1 VSLEAG
7 LADAELVPDFDVSVP
22 RDSNVVVGVWDLGD
36 SHLADDVDVL
46 VVSSGGLDLSLS
58 VPDSGQ
64 VVESRGVD
72 DSVVERDSARR
83 DLGLDSEEA
92 LLAGSLNYVPES
104 HGLVP
109 RSTEEDFIGLVELKV
124 GDKVVVSG
132 EGHLGDEDVLLL
144 LSVGVEVP
152 DVDFLVSSSSGD
164 EVEVGFSV
172 LLGLERARD
181 NGGDHLL
188 VSVDVEGVLDF
199 NRAD

>member
-46 VVSSGGLDLSLS
+46 VVGGGGLDLSLS

-83 DLGLDSEEA
+83 DLGLDSEEG
-92 LLAGSLNYVPES
+92 LLAGSLDNVPES

-109 RSTEEDFIGLVELKV
+109 RSTKEDFIGLVELKV

-144 LSVGVEVP
+144 LGIGVEVP

-172 LLGLERARD
+172 LLGFERARD
-181 NGGDHLL
+181 NRGDHLL
-188 VSVDVEGVLDF
+188 VSIDVEGVLDF

>member
-1 VSLEAG
+1 MSLKAG
-7 LADAELVPDFDVSVP
+7 LADTELVPDFDESVP
-22 RDSNVVVGVWDLGD
+22 RDSHVVVGVWDLSD

-46 VVSSGGLDLSLS
+46 VFGGGGLDLSLS

-83 DLGLDSEEA
+83 DFGLDSEEG
-92 LLAGSLNYVPES
+92 LLASSLDDVPES

-109 RSTEEDFIGLVELKV
+109 RRTEKDFIGLVELKV
-124 GDKVVVSG
+124 GDKMVVSG

-144 LSVGVEVP
+144 LGVGVEVP
-152 DVDFLVSSSSGD
+152 DVDFLVSSSGGD
-164 EVEVGFSV
+164 EMEVGFSV
-172 LLGLERARD
+172 LLWLERAGD

>member
-1 VSLEAG
+1 M
-7 LADAELVPDFDVSVP
+7 
-22 RDSNVVVGVWDLGD
+22 
-36 SHLADDVDVL
+36 
-46 VVSSGGLDLSLS
+46 
-58 VPDSGQ
+58 
-64 VVESRGVD
+64 
-72 DSVVERDSARR
+72 
-83 DLGLDSEEA
+83 
-92 LLAGSLNYVPES
+92 
-104 HGLVP
+104 
-109 RSTEEDFIGLVELKV
+109 
-124 GDKVVVSG
+124 VVSG

-172 LLGLERARD
+172 LLGFERARD